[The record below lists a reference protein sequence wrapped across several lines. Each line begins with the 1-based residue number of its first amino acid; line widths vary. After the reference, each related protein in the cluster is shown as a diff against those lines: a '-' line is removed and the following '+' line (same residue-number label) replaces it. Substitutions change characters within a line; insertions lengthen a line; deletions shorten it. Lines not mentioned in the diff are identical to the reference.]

1 MDGVLADSEP
11 VYHAAMQSLLT
22 PLGKELTAQHQ
33 QDMMGSSIEDTWRY
47 LARTFELT
55 GPLEALIDAYDQELR
70 RQLAL
75 VREPLPG
82 AVELVANLRA
92 RGVPIAVASSSL
104 PAWIEA
110 LLGGIGLADAFD
122 AVVSATMVARGKPA
136 PDIYR
141 EAAAR
146 LGVAPE
152 GCVAIEDTPTGL
164 AAAKAAGMLAVQV
177 RAASTAWP
185 PLPAAD
191 LVLDALTQFELSL
204 LDAVGSGG

>member
-11 VYHAAMQSLLT
+11 VYHEAMQSLLT
-22 PLGKELTAQHQ
+22 PLGKERTDQHQ

-47 LARTFELT
+47 LGRTFEPS
-55 GPLEALIDAYDQELR
+55 GPLGALIDAYDQELR

-75 VREPLPG
+75 VREALPG
-82 AVELVANLRA
+82 ARELVASLRA
-92 RGVPIAVASSSL
+92 RGVPVAVASSSL

-122 AVVSATMVARGKPA
+122 AVVSATTVDRGKPA

-146 LGVAPE
+146 LGVAAE
-152 GCVAIEDTPTGL
+152 SCVAIEDTPTGL
-164 AAAKAAGMLAVQV
+164 AAAKAVGMLAVQV

-191 LVLDALTQFELSL
+191 LVLNSLSEFELSL
-204 LDAVGSGG
+204 LDAVGGGG